1 MPTARLQ
8 RLRWVC
14 AVALAAPGL
23 LAPTTPRAAEN
34 APATL
39 ARDGFTIVDSLAA
52 LRAFAG
58 RSGVKVRLKPG
69 TYALDQASARHFIA
83 FTGDDT
89 HWDLTGVTVRIDTSL
104 FQQFGGS
111 PIGSGSFYCVFSLSG
126 NRITFQGV
134 RTENF
139 GDGPGRQG
147 RNKIF
152 NITGSEI
159 VLRDVDITT
168 SGSSPWGFGSLFGI
182 SGGDVRKMNG
192 IRVGWP
198 AQHVSLIGC
207 RVHMRAMGHGI
218 FVQGARD
225 TLIQNCHVDG
235 LLRSTNDILA
245 AKSGYAFDRA
255 FMTRGHGYVEGTHV
269 GADGR
274 ILPDEMIALSED
286 GIRLYE
292 GAGSG
297 QPTGST
303 RIVDCTVTR
312 MRRGFCTGLSSS
324 ADTLVNCEARDCTAA
339 GFNVGSRDVLQ
350 ACRADARYSEA
361 LSLPYVTSHDA
372 TVDLEVLD
380 SRSGLG
386 NDLLAVV
393 NGRSHRI
400 TLRTPVPAF
409 VPPGFTLELATHRGY
424 AYYQRAEAI
433 ARDIVLRH
441 NTAAP
446 VVLNPGAQRNEIVR
460 EDPAASSAP
469 TP

>member
-1 MPTARLQ
+1 M
-8 RLRWVC
+8 
-14 AVALAAPGL
+14 LAASGQ
-23 LAPTTPRAAEN
+23 LAVSTSGAAEKAAT
-34 APATL
+34 AP
-39 ARDGFTIVDSLAA
+39 ARDGFITIDSLAT
-52 LRAFAG
+52 LREFAG

-69 TYALDQASARHFIA
+69 TYTLDQASSRHFIA
-83 FTGDDT
+83 LTGDDT
-89 HWDLTGVTVRIDTSL
+89 HWDLRGVTLRIDTNL
-104 FQQFGGS
+104 FRQIAAS
-111 PIGSGSFYCVFSLSG
+111 PGGSGSFYCAFSLTG
-126 NRITFQGV
+126 NRITFEGL

-139 GDGPGRQG
+139 GDRPGLQS

-152 NITGSEI
+152 DLTGSDI

-168 SGSSPWGFGSLFGI
+168 SGSSPWGHGSLFGI

-198 AQHVSLIGC
+198 ARNVSLVGC

-225 TLIQNCHVDG
+225 TLIQDCHVDG

-245 AKSGYAFDRA
+245 EKSGYAFERA
-255 FMTRGHGYVEGTHV
+255 FMTRGHGYIEGVNV

-274 ILPDEMIALSED
+274 ILHDEMIALSED

-292 GAGSG
+292 GAGKG
-297 QPTGST
+297 QPTGPT
-303 RIVDCTVTR
+303 RIVDCTVSR

-324 ADTLVNCEARDCTAA
+324 ADTLVNCVARECVAT
-339 GFNVGSRDVLQ
+339 GFNVGSRDGLQ

-361 LSLPYVTSHDA
+361 LSLPYVNSHDA
-372 TVDLEVLD
+372 TVELELLD
-380 SRSGLG
+380 SRGGLA

-400 TLRTPVPAF
+400 TLRTPDPAF
-409 VPPGFTLELATHRGY
+409 VPPGFAIELATHRGY
-424 AYYQRAEAI
+424 AHYQKAEAL
-433 ARDIVLRH
+433 ARDIVLRL

-446 VVLNPGAQRNEIVR
+446 VVQNPGAQRNEIVR
-460 EDPAASSAP
+460 EDTDALSAP
-469 TP
+469 TR